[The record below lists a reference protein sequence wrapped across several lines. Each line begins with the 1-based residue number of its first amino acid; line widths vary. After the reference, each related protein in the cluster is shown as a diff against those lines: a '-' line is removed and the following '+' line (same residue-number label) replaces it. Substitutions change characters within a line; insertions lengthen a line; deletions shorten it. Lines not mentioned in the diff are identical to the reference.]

1 MEKKNIIY
9 WVIIVALVIVLTIF
23 LVLLINQNTEKAS
36 KPERTTYVL
45 PPKTVIWLFDSTV
58 EEFFVKDFAFNQ
70 YCEDYQKHAL
80 VDNDGNLV
88 LKLTKDQENGMLVWL
103 GDRSGR
109 ARSAGMEIS
118 NDYTHIT
125 YVCTAKEFM
134 NNYPF
139 LLHYELGFRQLFSGK
154 DPASIRIT
162 YTIIGKTTN
171 KVIYDVTWPESEL
184 VFDSRNP
191 DWY

>member
-70 YCEDYQKHAL
+70 YCEDYRKHAL

-109 ARSAGMEIS
+109 ARCAGM
-118 NDYTHIT
+118 
-125 YVCTAKEFM
+125 
-134 NNYPF
+134 
-139 LLHYELGFRQLFSGK
+139 
-154 DPASIRIT
+154 
-162 YTIIGKTTN
+162 
-171 KVIYDVTWPESEL
+171 
-184 VFDSRNP
+184 
-191 DWY
+191 